1 MKIHK
6 NEKIVLTYVFEGVD
20 CYLVTRST
28 LGQYTLYKI
37 QDNNLSKL
45 KTADSALKFDD
56 IVNKDRSK

>member
-1 MKIHK
+1 MKVPK
-6 NEKIVLTYVFEGVD
+6 NEKIVLTYVFDGID
-20 CYLVTRST
+20 CYLVTQST

-45 KTADSALKFDD
+45 KTAESVLKFDD